1 MNDTILTKLRTN
13 LQKNPRL
20 KWSSLLAKI
29 VKDYNSTPHDVTGF
43 SPNFLLFGD
52 CAIPEFSES
61 PHFTIENARKKAI
74 ENSAKHREKW
84 KARHDA
90 KHPQSSFKVGDL
102 VLRKIAS
109 DDPSMVK
116 TSPKLEMTAFF
127 GSLLLVALAAGLSI
141 GYISL
146 GVSTI
151 SLWSKVDVRKL
162 YCKMLWCRRR
172 MTRCSAYTR
181 YSPTSTSPPIPTAGR
196 RSLFEAPPPSPPTT
210 ATRRIASRMKAAK
223 APPTLPATTSS
234 TPLTLGR
241 PTPLHGPPQPVKRNP
256 YNYYGESAVYNS
268 RPVYG
273 DTEEQRGY
281 PSQPHYVPAVQPDY
295 PQYGPPPSTARP
307 SVARIVVRP
316 RPEASSQYAAPPRKE
331 VRPPRRQK
339 QTPPPP
345 RYQEDD
351 EEEEY
356 DGEAT
361 GGAGSIPGSPQQDYP
376 ILSSVPRTDF
386 SCRDKVPG
394 FYADMEHRC
403 QLYYLCGPQGTYQS
417 FLCPNGTVFNQQSFV
432 CEWWYN
438 VDCGQAGKFY
448 ELNHN
453 LYKQPEPEDQQE
465 LSQKPRSSRKLRT
478 RRPPPPE

>member
-1 MNDTILTKLRTN
+1 MIIMTQDDTVLRLHEVLSNQYLSTYPYRGKEESVRSPAP
-13 LQKNPRL
+13 QTTYDRYTEDSVEDEGSEGTSHSPRHHEL
-20 KWSSLLAKI
+20 
-29 VKDYNSTPHDVTGF
+29 Y
-43 SPNFLLFGD
+43 
-52 CAIPEFSES
+52 S
-61 PHFTIENARKKAI
+61 PH
-74 ENSAKHREKW
+74 SRE
-84 KARHDA
+84 
-90 KHPQSSFKVGDL
+90 
-102 VLRKIAS
+102 
-109 DDPSMVK
+109 
-116 TSPKLEMTAFF
+116 
-127 GSLLLVALAAGLSI
+127 
-141 GYISL
+141 
-146 GVSTI
+146 
-151 SLWSKVDVRKL
+151 
-162 YCKMLWCRRR
+162 
-172 MTRCSAYTR
+172 AYT
-181 YSPTSTSPPIPTAGR
+181 PP
-196 RSLFEAPPPSPPTT
+196 RS
-210 ATRRIASRMKAAK
+210 
-223 APPTLPATTSS
+223 
-234 TPLTLGR
+234 
-241 PTPLHGPPQPVKRNP
+241 PQPVKRNP

-339 QTPPPP
+339 QAPPPP

-478 RRPPPPE
+478 RRPPPPEMSEEENDNYSRPPYYNDN